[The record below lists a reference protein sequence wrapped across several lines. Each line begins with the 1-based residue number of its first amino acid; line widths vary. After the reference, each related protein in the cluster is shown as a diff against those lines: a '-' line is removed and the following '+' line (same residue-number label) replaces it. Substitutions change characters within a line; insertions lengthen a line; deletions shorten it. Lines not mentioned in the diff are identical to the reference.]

1 MGRVPPNQSVDA
13 EVDMNDDDVSYE
25 FVDGEN
31 NADIQ
36 TAVNTFWQAYNN
48 KSFKLSNDEKLEMV
62 KEVCNTL
69 YDMADRWNGN
79 TSKKQRRHRYSPK

>member
-13 EVDMNDDDVSYE
+13 EVDMNDDDASYE

-36 TAVNTFWQAYNN
+36 TALNTFWQAYNN
-48 KSFKLSNDEKLEMV
+48 KSSKLSNDEKLEMA
-62 KEVCNTL
+62 KRSL
-69 YDMADRWNGN
+69 
-79 TSKKQRRHRYSPK
+79 QHFI

>member
-13 EVDMNDDDVSYE
+13 EVDMNDDDASYE

-62 KEVCNTL
+62 KEVRNTL

-79 TSKKQRRHRYSPK
+79 TSKTT